1 MAFYCVTKSREPTTN
16 KSDMFSALVCTLFVS
31 VDDSCFEYFLINVKP
46 MLHCF
51 HRFWTITAPPTNISV
66 ARHTPMHI
74 RAYLPKKAINTSG
87 KGKGGLKNLMQLYV
101 RS

>member
-1 MAFYCVTKSREPTTN
+1 
-16 KSDMFSALVCTLFVS
+16 
-31 VDDSCFEYFLINVKP
+31 

-66 ARHTPMHI
+66 ARHTPMRI

-87 KGKGGLKNLMQLYV
+87 KGKGGLNNLMELCV